1 VACALRVTCFTS
13 DGVAMSDNNLDG
25 PTPPRRRQ
33 IADFVA
39 ILVGLSLIGGALYDW
54 GGLIEYG
61 QRTEIAHA
69 DAVWTIELVSGTLAV
84 AAVILAQWPRWLAA
98 GQAMSALAGIMLIL
112 GLFFFVRLG
121 WRAWLTF
128 ALPGLLLVGLS
139 LLLGPVPR
147 PANRGA
153 KPGQR

>member
-1 VACALRVTCFTS
+1 
-13 DGVAMSDNNLDG
+13 MPDNNLDV
-25 PTPPRRRQ
+25 TSPPRRRQ

-39 ILVGLSLIGGALYDW
+39 ILIGLSLIGGALYDW

-84 AAVILAQWPRWLAA
+84 AAVILAQWPRWRAA

-112 GLFFFVRLG
+112 GLFFFLRLG

-128 ALPGLLLVGLS
+128 ALPGLLLVALS
-139 LLLGPVPR
+139 LLLGPVPP
-147 PANRGA
+147 PANSGG
-153 KPGQR
+153 KPGRR

>member
-1 VACALRVTCFTS
+1 
-13 DGVAMSDNNLDG
+13 MPDNNLDG
-25 PTPPRRRQ
+25 PAPLLGRQ

-39 ILVGLSLIGGALYDW
+39 ILVGLGLIGAALYDW

-69 DAVWTIELVSGTLAV
+69 DAVWTIELLSGTLAV

-98 GQAMSALAGIMLIL
+98 AQAMSALAGIMLIL
-112 GLFFFVRLG
+112 GLFFFLRLG
-121 WRAWLTF
+121 WRAWVTF

-139 LLLGPVPR
+139 LLLGPVPP
-147 PANRGA
+147 PASGGA
-153 KPGQR
+153 KPRQR